1 VPIDDP
7 ISAIQTLNQSDEL
20 RQSPVSRYAK
30 YFFPI
35 VKLFGGQAASLTV
48 SSIEHV
54 MGWLNGTAEERMGD
68 LVAVLADEMKQ
79 RGAQIERLLAHDQE
93 QRRFVE
99 EELPGLTL
107 DALRR
112 AEQCRAKDRVERLAK
127 ILARAAEVGAQ
138 DGADAV
144 ETMMSI
150 TVVLSGRDV
159 LVLDA
164 AARAYKKERD
174 ANPQEAEYSVA
185 SRAWSLVPGGLVT
198 AVSEDDLMSIGAV
211 LAGLGLMI
219 GVERQAWE
227 TPAYRPLERANKFLE
242 YVRTR

>member
-1 VPIDDP
+1 MSIDDP
-7 ISAIQTLNQSDEL
+7 ISAIQTLNQSDEIQ
-20 RQSPVSRYAK
+20 RSPVSRYAK

-35 VKLFGGQAASLTV
+35 VKNVRRARSESHGKQRRA
-48 SSIEHV
+48 V

-79 RGAQIERLLAHDQE
+79 RGTQIDKLIARDQE

-112 AEQCRAKDRVERLAK
+112 AEQCRAKDRVARLAK
-127 ILARAAEVGAQ
+127 ILAHAAEAGAQ

-150 TVVLSGRDV
+150 AVALSELDI

-174 ANPQEAEYSVA
+174 ENRQEAEYSVA
-185 SRAWSLVPGGLVT
+185 SRAWSLVPGAPATV
-198 AVSEDDLMSIGAV
+198 GAR
-211 LAGLGLMI
+211 MM
-219 GVERQAWE
+219 
-227 TPAYRPLERANKFLE
+227 T
-242 YVRTR
+242 